1 MAAPIPTLRQL
12 QYFIAVTEHLSFVRA
27 AEACNVTQSTLSGG
41 LADLEACL
49 EEKLFD
55 RSSRGVAL
63 TKTGKT
69 LLGPARDLL
78 NRAELFVGL
87 ARQNRDP
94 LTGPLTLGMIPTIAP
109 YLLPQ
114 LLPALQN
121 SFPSLQLQLREDT
134 TARLLDGLDRGDIEA
149 VVMAFPYELAH
160 AERMDLW
167 QEHFLIAAPD
177 EGAAR
182 FKKATPDTLAN
193 ETLLLLDDGHCL
205 RDHAMAACR
214 LQPAARRKTFG
225 ATSLPTL
232 IQMVQHGFGIT
243 LLPDMAVRHGT
254 IPKGVAIH
262 PFAAPQPTRQI
273 GLAWRRGS
281 PREKEFRLLGDF
293 IVKTVRPR

>member
-1 MAAPIPTLRQL
+1 MASPLPTLRQL
-12 QYFIAVTEHLSFVRA
+12 QYFVALSENLSFVRA
-27 AEACNVTQSTLSGG
+27 AQACNVTQSTLSGG
-41 LADLEACL
+41 LADLENAL
-49 EEKLFD
+49 GEKLFD
-55 RSSRGVAL
+55 RSSRGVTL

-69 LLGPARDLL
+69 LLAPARDLL
-78 NRAELFVGL
+78 GRAEIFVAT

-94 LTGPLTLGMIPTIAP
+94 LTGPLGFGIIPTIAP
-109 YLLPQ
+109 YVLPL

-121 SFPSLQLQLREDT
+121 HYPALQLHLREDT
-134 TARLLDGLDRGDIEA
+134 TARLLDLLDRGEIDA
-149 VVMAFPYELAH
+149 VLMAFPYELAQ
-160 AERMDLW
+160 ADRLDLW
-167 QEHFLIAAPD
+167 KENFMVAVPENRAGQ
-177 EGAAR
+177 
-182 FKKATPDTLAN
+182 FKKTTPAALAE

-214 LQPAARRKTFG
+214 LQSAARQKTFG

-243 LLPDMAVRHGT
+243 LLPEMAVKNGA
-254 IPKGVAIH
+254 IPQGVAIQ

-293 IVKTVRPR
+293 IVKTARPR